1 MMIILVVIVSIIV
14 LIILVSVI
22 AYIRLKNKP
31 NVPDNPKIKHLN
43 VNNFNQHIS
52 KGVSIVDFWAEWCM
66 PCKFMAPILN
76 ELADDKSLNINV
88 FKINVDK
95 ESQLAAKYNIRGIP
109 TLIIFKNGKEVKR
122 LVGAKTKDLIIKEL
136 KKI

>member
-1 MMIILVVIVSIIV
+1 
-14 LIILVSVI
+14 
-22 AYIRLKNKP
+22 
-31 NVPDNPKIKHLN
+31 
-43 VNNFNQHIS
+43 
-52 KGVSIVDFWAEWCM
+52 
-66 PCKFMAPILN
+66 MAPILN